1 MRQVMVLGLLALGL
15 GGCMTTSAASIR
27 GACDSFERPEYA
39 VRGVSREDRRWIAGQ
54 IETGVTVCGWSRPRA
69 RAIARQAGS

>member
-1 MRQVMVLGLLALGL
+1 MRQVMVLGLLALAL

-27 GACDSFERPEYA
+27 GACDAFEQPQYV

-54 IETGVTVCGWSRPRA
+54 IGAGMSACGWSAPKA